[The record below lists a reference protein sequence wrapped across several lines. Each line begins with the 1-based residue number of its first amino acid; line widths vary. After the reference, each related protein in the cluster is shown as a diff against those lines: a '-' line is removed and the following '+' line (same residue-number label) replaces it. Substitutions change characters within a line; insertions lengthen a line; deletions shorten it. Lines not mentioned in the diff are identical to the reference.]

1 MYNIAAGI
9 FSIIFLIFASGFKKI
24 QESPDI
30 KNINNAFRGRSPSL
44 AVEGSDIY
52 MAFASGDSIFY
63 SCSFDKG
70 KNFSSPE
77 FVTSSQDLM
86 VGGGRGP
93 QIISSKG
100 QLLIAAPCASGNI
113 YAYMKM
119 KTGSSWIKGNR
130 INDIPAKAKE
140 GFISLSSSGDGHL
153 FAVWLDLRL
162 NARNN
167 IYGARSPDG
176 GKTWLKSQLIYES
189 PDGSVCDCCKPSVL
203 MKGQKVVVMFRNNL
217 EGNRDL
223 YMIQSGDGGVTF
235 DRAQKLGE
243 GSWKL
248 NGCPMDGGGLVI
260 NDDNS
265 VRTVWRREGNIYENE
280 PGKKEELIN
289 KGSQCTITGT
299 NDNYYIAYIS
309 AGKVY
314 CREPNGKTEEIGPGG
329 SYPKLITIDK
339 STVLCAWEDGN
350 RIYRTILTGEK

>member
-1 MYNIAAGI
+1 MYNMAVGI
-9 FSIIFLIFASGFKKI
+9 FSITFLIFAPGFKKI

-30 KNINNAFRGRSPSL
+30 KNINNALKGRSPSL
-44 AVEGSDIY
+44 AVEGSDVY

-63 SCSFDKG
+63 SVSFDKG
-70 KNFSSPE
+70 KNFSAPE
-77 FVTSSQDLM
+77 FVTSLQDLM

-119 KTGSSWIKGNR
+119 KTGSSWIKGSR
-130 INDIPAKAKE
+130 INDMAAKAKE
-140 GFISLSSSGDGHL
+140 GFISLSSNSDGHL

-203 MKGQKVVVMFRNNL
+203 MKGQEVVVMFRNNL

-223 YMIQSGDGGVTF
+223 YMIQSRDGGATF

-265 VRTVWRREGNIYENE
+265 IRTVWRREGNIYENE

-289 KGSQCTITGT
+289 KGSQCTITGI
-299 NDNYYIAYIS
+299 NGNHYIAFIN

-314 CREPNGKTEEIGPGG
+314 LREPDGKTVEIGPGG

-339 STVLCAWEDGN
+339 STILCAWENGN
-350 RIYRTILTGEK
+350 RIYRTLLSGEK